1 MINQYSSNYSAKS
14 SANFDNFIAIDSNQA
29 AKSSAIE
36 FALKQTSYNVLGI
49 SSSIGN
55 GATHLALAILNEIEK
70 KDRTKEIFYSSFE
83 KLAYN
88 NSSINELTVFNTDF
102 LNSKSLIL
110 IDSFYETSNKIF
122 FNRFF
127 DVLKN
132 KCYCYFLLFPFAYF
146 ILY

>member
-70 KDRTKEIFYSSFE
+70 KDRTKETFYSSFE
-83 KLAYN
+83 RLVYNRLYRHVKVNKILNPAQYGFQEKLFTE
-88 NSSINELTVFNTDF
+88 SIYI
-102 LNSKSLIL
+102 KSLI
-110 IDSFYETSNKIF
+110 IW
-122 FNRFF
+122 R
-127 DVLKN
+127 
-132 KCYCYFLLFPFAYF
+132 LFR
-146 ILY
+146 